1 MDQDCAEFDLTAVG
15 PYFSCVIT
23 FPLTLNDSS
32 DCMLLYDNRHKRKIK
47 ANVSMHGKAQFGSS
61 GLSHILVFF
70 FLVFPQKIEDKDAH
84 VPPKQH
90 ESKLCFRKKERTRQQ
105 ANKTKA

>member
-15 PYFSCVIT
+15 SYFSCVIT

-61 GLSHILVFF
+61 GLSHILGGFF
-70 FLVFPQKIEDKDAH
+70 WFFH
-84 VPPKQH
+84 
-90 ESKLCFRKKERTRQQ
+90 RR
-105 ANKTKA
+105 

>member
-15 PYFSCVIT
+15 SYFSRVIT

-47 ANVSMHGKAQFGSS
+47 ANVLMHGKAQFGSS
-61 GLSHILVFF
+61 GLSHVFV
-70 FLVFPQKIEDKDAH
+70 FLFVLSTED
-84 VPPKQH
+84 
-90 ESKLCFRKKERTRQQ
+90 RRQRCTC
-105 ANKTKA
+105 AS